1 MNKNKKRMAK
11 GIAAAALIGVIAVGS
26 TLAYLS
32 ATTGTKTNKFTGS
45 NKTITGE
52 TIEETF
58 DKEKAENFKPGDLIN
73 KTPSVQLN
81 AKSESGYAALSV
93 EYYGDDVKTDNVG
106 TKENPVYE
114 VTGGTPMSQI
124 AFSKY
129 AVVNGWNTGIDDGQW
144 TLIATSAATSS
155 ELYMYNQELKPD
167 ETNAAKA
174 TNLFASTTVNAGL
187 KTVTT
192 QEKSTMTI
200 YSYTEMNGNG
210 KCDTEKEVASKVEIK
225 EPSTVTNVTGS
236 TSYID
241 ANGNM
246 LAVDGLPTFVIDVNG
261 YAVQSTNNDKA
272 AAVQQLIDLA
282 NTGRDEKDLF
292 TLYVATVT
300 P

>member
-1 MNKNKKRMAK
+1 MNKSKKRMAK

-45 NKTITGE
+45 DKTITGE

-58 DKEKAENFKPGDLIN
+58 DREIAENFKPGDVIN

-93 EYYGDDVKTDNVG
+93 EYYGDDVETQNLGTD
-106 TKENPVYE
+106 ENPVYE

-129 AVVNGWNTGIDDGQW
+129 AVVNGWNTGANDNQW
-144 TLIATSAATSS
+144 TLIATSATTSS

-167 ETNAAKA
+167 DKNAAKA
-174 TNLFASTTVNAGL
+174 SNLFASTTVNAGL

-192 QEKSTMTI
+192 EEKKTTKI
-200 YSYTEMNGNG
+200 FSYTEMNGNG
-210 KCDTEKEVASKVEIK
+210 KCDTEEEVASKVEIK
-225 EPSTVTNVTGS
+225 DPSTVTNVTGS

-292 TLYVATVT
+292 TLYVAPVT